1 MTQRLR
7 QSEGRSPSRAAQ
19 QRGAGSPASREARGG
34 RWRPSIRQSN
44 QAWDLTEPRSPH
56 ASQASCP
63 RGPPV
68 IPRTLNVAG
77 LFPTPSQL
85 QTAPSGLS
93 LLLPRSV
100 QRRKGWCQE
109 WGARSPPLCCSCQ
122 LPIHRKRACWPSC
135 PAVPAQRCQGTRR
148 SKASWQLIGEPRA
161 RPAGPSA
168 PHCQLH
174 ACGRRAGSPCKRP
187 RCQPPG
193 VLGQLASWQD

>member
-93 LLLPRSV
+93 LLLPQSV

-109 WGARSPPLCCSCQ
+109 WGARSPSSFQTPTCAGSTKQ
-122 LPIHRKRACWPSC
+122 LGLK
-135 PAVPAQRCQGTRR
+135 
-148 SKASWQLIGEPRA
+148 A
-161 RPAGPSA
+161 RPTRL
-168 PHCQLH
+168 QLH
-174 ACGRRAGSPCKRP
+174 LQASPLAAAGSPQWDWR
-187 RCQPPG
+187 RG
-193 VLGQLASWQD
+193 ARAR